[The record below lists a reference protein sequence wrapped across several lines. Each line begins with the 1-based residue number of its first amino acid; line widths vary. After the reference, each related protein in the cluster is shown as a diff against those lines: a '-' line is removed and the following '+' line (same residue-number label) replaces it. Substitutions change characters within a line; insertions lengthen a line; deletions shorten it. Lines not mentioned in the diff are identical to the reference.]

1 MHAVKLTIVALGVNE
16 IQRGVVIAEL
26 LLTKAERRVSSQ
38 CGCDRLSAVPFEIPR
53 SYANAMSG

>member
-26 LLTKAERRVSSQ
+26 LLTNCPDYQSTMTHDEPRRGKDDDSEES
-38 CGCDRLSAVPFEIPR
+38 
-53 SYANAMSG
+53 